1 MINFKNDGL
10 YRFQAYTIDNQT
22 GGANDPIGAERYRL
36 DIDIGSIT
44 FFHHHLMS
52 VEHVFAM
59 RMKQMYE
66 NYVIRRQQR
75 RVQQLNDRV
84 RFKHVDHRLI
94 RCFILRCRSKH

>member
-1 MINFKNDGL
+1 
-10 YRFQAYTIDNQT
+10 
-22 GGANDPIGAERYRL
+22 
-36 DIDIGSIT
+36 
-44 FFHHHLMS
+44 MS

-84 RFKHVDHRLI
+84 RFKHVDHRVI
-94 RCFILRCRSKH
+94 RCFILRRRSKH